1 MWLAYGEREELAGV
15 SLQKQKISV
24 YGEEN
29 LNADIAGLVDSP
41 VFLYELSGI
50 GGAVGMSPHPHHW
63 AQFISQYGG
72 QMSTCPPGLQC
83 ADSDIWEPWWFYYT
97 LKTRLFT
104 LYLAHPLTM
113 TTQHREKGV
122 HEKAEDTEKDF
133 DFISEWENS
142 WEKQNLPSEI
152 PRLGLNLEP
161 VSDTLHQ
168 AKKIHDKHGIV
179 IVTMLGYGDVNHLPY
194 SYLNPHDRVH
204 LLDQTLY
211 IVPTPLLLPNLLHL
225 PHLAV
230 EKPHPALPKNLTADQ
245 PQDQL

>member
-133 DFISEWENS
+133 DFLSEWENS
-142 WEKQNLPSEI
+142 WEKQNLSSEI

-161 VSDTLHQ
+161 VSDALHQ
-168 AKKIHDKHGIV
+168 AKKIHDRHGIV
-179 IVTMLGYGDVNHLPY
+179 IITILGYGDVNHLPY
-194 SYLNPHDRVH
+194 SYFNPHD
-204 LLDQTLY
+204 
-211 IVPTPLLLPNLLHL
+211 
-225 PHLAV
+225 
-230 EKPHPALPKNLTADQ
+230 
-245 PQDQL
+245 